1 MNYLDRKLYLY
12 FINNEDQLTYNEIE
26 QLFID
31 QERSINEA
39 KQKIK
44 KSIKKMRKELKKYN
58 VCSLS
63 AKNLPEIQSIYKEY
77 NLSDEEKKTLHNII
91 TKLSEIH
98 NIDLTEQEEP
108 KELTEEEI
116 FYSFCSYYIND
127 IESIDTYNDLLSL
140 SKQYNFNFNEMQASA
155 IDFIEKLKISLE
167 KYKLTISYESFN
179 TLLTKYKKE
188 KKNYTDNKKAEI
200 LKLLASLSKI
210 YNINLREELTTP
222 NNIINA
228 VNKKESI
235 NPLHNNDFIKKL
247 LQSRYDNGTFEIQ
260 SFYSKEDIKP
270 NDLENYDNTK
280 EHANLTYKLI
290 AMFYDKI
297 TNYAEQDLNEFFLSL
312 ISEDDYSRMSELT
325 SKDIFTFIMAMNNH
339 IDKESICNKLSISNS
354 LYNFIFMALDTTNI
368 YNESIGLTNNN
379 IFKTEDYQPSYII
392 YLNTP
397 NAKCT
402 GEFLS
407 EYITKCI
414 DHNIDYYLKGLNIN
428 GNNKDRTI
436 IYSKLE
442 DYNTKIN
449 IIDTILNEHSEWSN
463 KFGTPIPFIKP
474 SVESLYS
481 ISDYIT
487 DEITF
492 IDYFNDL
499 CEVSYYRVLAKLL
512 LNKLDNDNELTIIN
526 SIINLNNIVPK
537 ELPSKTIYNAYT
549 FDEIKDTINRY
560 IPDIINTIRL
570 YIEEETNIEDFIKEF
585 TKSLQYLHNIVNKK
599 DKKDINNIIFSGE
612 KNEKEV

>member
-12 FINNEDQLTYNEIE
+12 FINKEDQLSYNEIE

-31 QERSINEA
+31 QNKNFNEA

-44 KSIKKMRKELKKYN
+44 KSIKKMRKELSKYN
-58 VCSLS
+58 VYSLS
-63 AKNLPEIQSIYKEY
+63 AEKFPEIQSIYKEY
-77 NLSDEEKKTLHNII
+77 NLSDEEQKTLHNII

-98 NIDLTEQEEP
+98 NIDLSEQEEP

-116 FYSFCSYYIND
+116 FYAFCSYYIND
-127 IESIDTYNDLLSL
+127 IESIDTYNELLSL
-140 SKQYNFNFNEMQASA
+140 SKQYNFNFNEMQANA
-155 IDFIEKLKISLE
+155 IDFVEKLKLSLE
-167 KYKLTISYESFN
+167 KYKLSITYDSFIN
-179 TLLTKYKKE
+179 LLDKYKKE
-188 KKNYTDNKKAEI
+188 KKNYTDKKKEEI
-200 LKLLASLSKI
+200 LKILASLSKI
-210 YNINLREELTTP
+210 YNINLREELSTK
-222 NNIINA
+222 NNIDNITSP
-228 VNKKESI
+228 KEYQ
-235 NPLHNNDFIKKL
+235 NPLHNNDFIKTL

-260 SFYSKEDIKP
+260 SLYLTDDIKP
-270 NDLENYDNTK
+270 EDLENYDNNK
-280 EHANLTYKLI
+280 EHATLTMILI
-290 AMFYDKI
+290 SMFYDKI

-312 ISEDDYSRMSELT
+312 INEDDYSRISELT
-325 SKDIFTFIMAMNNH
+325 TKDIFTFVMALNNH
-339 IDKESICNKLSISNS
+339 IDKETICDRLSISNS
-354 LYNFIFMALDTTNI
+354 IYNFIYMTLDTTNI

-379 IFKTEDYQPSYII
+379 IFKTDDYQPTYAI

-397 NAKCT
+397 NTKCT

-414 DHNIDYYLKGLNIN
+414 ENNMDYYLKGLNIN

-449 IIDTILNEHSEWSN
+449 IIDTILDEHPEWSN
-463 KFGTPIPFIKP
+463 KFGTPVTLTKP
-474 SVESLYS
+474 STESLYS
-481 ISDYIT
+481 LSNYIN

-512 LNKLDNDNELTIIN
+512 LNKLNNNNELTIIN
-526 SIINLNNIVPK
+526 SIINLNNLVNK
-537 ELPSKTIYNAYT
+537 ELPSKNIYNAYT

-570 YIEEETNIEDFIKEF
+570 YIEEETNIEDFIMEF
-585 TKSLQYLHNIVNKK
+585 TKSLQYIHNVTNGI
-599 DKKDINNIIFSGE
+599 DKKDVNNIIFTE
-612 KNEKEV
+612 PVNNIEE